1 MNVSKRLAELGI
13 ELPAVVP
20 PVASYV
26 PALEVGDTVRT
37 SGQLPLRGG
46 ELLATGQVPSR
57 AAVEDA
63 TAAARQCALNALA
76 AAAAVAGGVD
86 RLAGVIKVTGFVSS
100 DPDFAAQPAVINGA
114 SDFFHEIFGS
124 LHVRSAVGVAAL
136 PLDASVEVEVEFALA
151 NPKSA

>member
-1 MNVSKRLAELGI
+1 MSISQRLADLGI
-13 ELPAVVP
+13 ELPSVVP

-26 PALEVGDTVRT
+26 PAMKVGATVRT
-37 SGQLPLRGG
+37 SGQLPMRAG
-46 ELLATGQVPSR
+46 ELVATGQVPSR
-57 AAVEDA
+57 ASVEDA

-76 AAAAVAGGVD
+76 AAADVAGGVD

-100 DPDFAAQPAVINGA
+100 DPDFTAHPAVINGA
-114 SDFFHEIFGS
+114 SDFFHEIFGG

-151 NPKSA
+151 NPNSA